1 MIFVAIPNLRGSI
14 KVKQQ
19 VFLKVCLQISLV
31 ESRVE
36 AHEAFLNEVVAEV
49 GGVGH
54 GLAAVVVEVVG
65 SLRGQAG
72 LVHGQRAAQA
82 VKMG

>member
-1 MIFVAIPNLRGSI
+1 M
-14 KVKQQ
+14 
-19 VFLKVCLQISLV
+19 

-36 AHEAFLNEVVAEV
+36 AHEAFLNEAVAEV

-54 GLAAVVVEVVG
+54 RLAAVVIEVVG
-65 SLRGQAG
+65 GLRGQAG
-72 LVHGQRAAQA
+72 LVHRQRAAQA

>member
-1 MIFVAIPNLRGSI
+1 MIFVSIPNLRGSI
-14 KVKQQ
+14 KVKQL

-31 ESRVE
+31 ESWVE

-54 GLAAVVVEVVG
+54 RLAAVVVEVVG
-65 SLRGQAG
+65 GLRG
-72 LVHGQRAAQA
+72 
-82 VKMG
+82 